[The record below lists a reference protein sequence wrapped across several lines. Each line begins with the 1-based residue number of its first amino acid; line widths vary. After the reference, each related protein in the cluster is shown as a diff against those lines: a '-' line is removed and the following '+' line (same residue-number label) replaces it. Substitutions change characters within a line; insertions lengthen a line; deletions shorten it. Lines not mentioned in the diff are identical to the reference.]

1 MKKTNDWK
9 RIATLLGVV
18 CLVSSAHGQFTLG
31 GINTTMGVMGTLQ
44 SINIKSGAMLGAINE
59 ANRLALRGQR
69 PGTDGTG
76 PVESGGV
83 DILGTDSSEPAGGQ
97 PDDPFASLPNP
108 DRPFEQD
115 ANPADNLEELDP
127 DSGLEMS
134 DDPFSE
140 GVDPDSDPVEFDP
153 DSGLDVNEDPFNE
166 DTMAEDGL
174 EEFDPDSGLD
184 ISEDPF
190 SEDVDPGADSEEFDS
205 GPGLDP
211 GNDPFDLNPPED
223 DMPGVGDKNS
233 VDIGDSVEPPED
245 PENVY
250 IAPNGKPFQAHWGA
264 PPALQT
270 RDLRPLPGG
279 YGNGSSTLA
288 SWIQQNMEKDAE
300 ND

>member
-1 MKKTNDWK
+1 MKINNWK
-9 RIATLLGVV
+9 RIATLFWVV
-18 CLVSSAHGQFTLG
+18 CLVSSAQGQFTLS

-44 SINIKSGAMLGAINE
+44 SINIKSGAMIGAINE

-76 PVESGGV
+76 PIGSGEV
-83 DILGTDSSEPAGGQ
+83 DILGTDSNEPAGGQ

-108 DRPFEQD
+108 DQPFEQD
-115 ANPADNLEELDP
+115 GNPAEDLEELDP
-127 DSGLEMS
+127 GSGLEMS

-140 GVDPDSDPVEFDP
+140 NINQD
-153 DSGLDVNEDPFNE
+153 
-166 DTMAEDGL
+166 A

-184 ISEDPF
+184 LDEDPF

-205 GPGLDP
+205 GPGVDP

-233 VDIGDSVEPPED
+233 VDSGDSVEPPED
-245 PENVY
+245 PENVH
-250 IAPNGKPFQAHWGA
+250 IAPNGKPFPAHWGA

-279 YGNGSSTLA
+279 RSKSCPLPA
-288 SWIQQNMEKDAE
+288 SLGFAATVDA
-300 ND
+300 DHPPGQPARHGVRAGRKMRFRPQ